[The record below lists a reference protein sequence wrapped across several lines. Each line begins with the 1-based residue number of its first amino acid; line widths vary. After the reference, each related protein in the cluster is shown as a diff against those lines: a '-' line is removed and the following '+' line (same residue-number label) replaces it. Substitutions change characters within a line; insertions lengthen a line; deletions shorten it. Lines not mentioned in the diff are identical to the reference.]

1 MTRDQHGPL
10 IPWATHVLQWRIQWV
25 AKSRDGANPI
35 KVRPSSDW
43 SLQLDSMKSE
53 SLVIADQLCRGEYV
67 LELCTR
73 VLCSRVCQPRTKSFQ
88 KTLVWVA
95 APCQIHCALIEK
107 MSLVWIWYGA
117 SRLKSG
123 RDFAEVA
130 KRNRSPSRG
139 DPQDEGRKYAFHSL
153 NIR

>member
-1 MTRDQHGPL
+1 MCHARLLPFRKRKEGMTRDQHGPL

-88 KTLVWVA
+88 KTLVW
-95 APCQIHCALIEK
+95 
-107 MSLVWIWYGA
+107 IWYGA